1 MLQSCPLDF
10 VIEGEYTRVH
20 MRTFLESKM
29 LKDFC
34 LSLLYNL
41 FSSHQKFGKKEVA
54 K

>member
-10 VIEGEYTRVH
+10 VIEGEYTG
-20 MRTFLESKM
+20 TYKDFLESKM

-41 FSSHQKFGKKEVA
+41 FSSHQKFGKKGGS
-54 K
+54 